1 MSNLYHITA
10 KIHELLPQVIAKYG
24 LMEFE
29 IESDYWYHTPK
40 KSDFKNRIFHYSEIP
55 NHFYNFETKHLKDY
69 FIPAIQHLQIRQ
81 ILFNLQGVLGE
92 NKESVKKLKQIYSTK
107 YNHKSIEFFEIIQEA
122 KSINSLVDTLEDFN
136 YHEERKLIDELLPKS
151 QAEALCQKWLG
162 GLKPLFNRESKT
174 VLQELVEILENLLK

>member
-1 MSNLYHITA
+1 MSNTYQLTK
-10 KIHELLPQVIAKYG
+10 KIYELLPQVTAKYG

-40 KSDFKNRIFHYSEIP
+40 KSDFKNRIFHYSEIS

-92 NKESVKKLKQIYSTK
+92 NPEYTHYFNATNRMIAIAVINELEEQYK
-107 YNHKSIEFFEIIQEA
+107 YMNGYGQA
-122 KSINSLVDTLEDFN
+122 M
-136 YHEERKLIDELLPKS
+136 IDILPKS

>member
-1 MSNLYHITA
+1 MSNLYQLTK

-81 ILFNLQGVLGE
+81 ILFVLSRVLGE
-92 NKESVKKLKQIYSTK
+92 NP
-107 YNHKSIEFFEIIQEA
+107 
-122 KSINSLVDTLEDFN
+122 
-136 YHEERKLIDELLPKS
+136 ELLKINNGAFGDCRLEYS
-151 QAEALCQKWLG
+151 DNHYLIVDYCDDIREIGYIEYAEALCQKWLG

>member
-29 IESDYWYHTPK
+29 IE
-40 KSDFKNRIFHYSEIP
+40 
-55 NHFYNFETKHLKDY
+55 NHFFVAKDGEIRHGY
-69 FIPAIQHLQIRQ
+69 QHPFYDEKGREIAYISAIQHLQIRQ
-81 ILFNLQGVLGE
+81 ILFNLQGVLEE